1 LIADV
6 DGRLGQTDLV
16 FHLTHGL
23 DDAKRD
29 ERINPRRYGERTWL
43 DHVRGKFAMFTRA
56 EAAAIV
62 EYLKFK
68 ADADPLD
75 REDIDVALRN
85 FWNERLADQ
94 DKDASCFTPNIQS
107 YESAA
112 SN

>member
-1 LIADV
+1 
-6 DGRLGQTDLV
+6 
-16 FHLTHGL
+16 
-23 DDAKRD
+23 
-29 ERINPRRYGERTWL
+29 
-43 DHVRGKFAMFTRA
+43 MFTRA